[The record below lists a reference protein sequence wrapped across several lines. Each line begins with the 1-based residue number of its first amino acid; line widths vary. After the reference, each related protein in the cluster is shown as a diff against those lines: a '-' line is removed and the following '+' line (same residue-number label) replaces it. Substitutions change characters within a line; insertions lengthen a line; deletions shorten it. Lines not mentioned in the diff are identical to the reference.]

1 MARGYRPANLD
12 RGRSGTWEGARPTG
26 RACRG
31 TVTSRVHTYVPPPRV
46 TELVATVTESQGPCG
61 DIVRTDDKPRTAYT
75 VPVQVRA
82 RIYYVPLVL

>member
-61 DIVRTDDKPRTAYT
+61 DIVRTDDK
-75 VPVQVRA
+75 QGL
-82 RIYYVPLVL
+82 RILYRYRLGHAFTMYH